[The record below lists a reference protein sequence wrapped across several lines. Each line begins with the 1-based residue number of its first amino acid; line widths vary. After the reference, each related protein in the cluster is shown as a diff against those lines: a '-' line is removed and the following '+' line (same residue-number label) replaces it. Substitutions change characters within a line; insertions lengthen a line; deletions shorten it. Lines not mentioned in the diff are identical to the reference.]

1 MKQTIIFSAL
11 FVSLFTTAFTTK
23 KPAAAKQGI
32 TVAAFANDFA
42 FLRAHRQGK
51 GITVTWGMVSN
62 SNLIGFDITKTMQD
76 PTDPYSV
83 WEAVTS
89 IPGANI
95 RSFKHTD
102 NNNVLPGTTYY
113 KVTAWYADG
122 RSSESDV
129 VSVRIVGH

>member
-11 FVSLFTTAFTTK
+11 AVAVLTSAFTIERPVSK
-23 KPAAAKQGI
+23 KQNV
-32 TVAAFANDFA
+32 VAPVANDFS

-51 GITVTWGMVSN
+51 GITLTWGMVTN
-62 SNLIGFDITKTMQD
+62 TNLIGFDITKTMQD
-76 PTDPYSV
+76 PNDPYSV
-83 WEAVTS
+83 WEPVTS
-89 IPGANI
+89 IPGANN

-113 KVTAWYADG
+113 KVTAWYSDG